1 MRTQVAVG
9 ESGRVQPDHQ
19 QGGEQRVGA
28 GSPKRRP
35 ATRLVPMVI
44 GVVRTVTA
52 WAPAVA
58 NRTQRSAAPAAA
70 RRLAYPR
77 RGPSGPDRVAPTAS
91 RRPTPGAADRWGVA
105 ALAGRLPSGRCQIVC
120 VRDQ

>member
-44 GVVRTVTA
+44 GVVRTVTT

-58 NRTQRSAAPAAA
+58 QPDPAERGAGCGEA
-70 RRLAYPR
+70 VSVPVPR
-77 RGPSGPDRVAPTAS
+77 PIGP
-91 RRPTPGAADRWGVA
+91 
-105 ALAGRLPSGRCQIVC
+105 
-120 VRDQ
+120 